1 MWALRSTEGSNP
13 SLSVDPLSGR
23 HPSGR
28 VRSHSTIRNVRRHRH
43 LDGHA
48 RTFLGVVRRR
58 PSCDS
63 RHVPRRLTGQQ
74 ASGDHGSRAAGTG
87 RGPTAERGRMR
98 RPTGS
103 SWKLVALAGVIVV
116 ASGGIGVAA
125 IPSSS
130 DGKITGCYGN
140 SNGQLRVID
149 AQAGERART
158 TKRRSRGARPA
169 RRVPLAHRAPRVPR
183 GHPVPRASPVR
194 KASPSGAPGPQGV
207 PGPQGDR
214 GPAGP
219 NLIAS
224 GVVASSGVVFATQG
238 PVPTVTHVASGQY
251 GISITL
257 GQRCPVPTLS
267 PYQNSDVISWGY
279 GGGCG
284 GGFFA
289 SQVRTSSGAD
299 LAWSY
304 HFLGEEVS
312 ALTARSAESA
322 RGGWRRFA
330 RARG

>member
-1 MWALRSTEGSNP
+1 
-13 SLSVDPLSGR
+13 
-23 HPSGR
+23 
-28 VRSHSTIRNVRRHRH
+28 
-43 LDGHA
+43 
-48 RTFLGVVRRR
+48 
-58 PSCDS
+58 
-63 RHVPRRLTGQQ
+63 
-74 ASGDHGSRAAGTG
+74 
-87 RGPTAERGRMR
+87 MR

-149 AQAGERART
+149 AQAGEQCKT
-158 TKRRSRGARPA
+158 NETQVTWSQTGPQGATGPA
-169 RRVPLAHRAPRVPR
+169 GPPGAQGEPGPQ
-183 GHPVPRASPVR
+183 GEP
-194 KASPSGAPGPQGV
+194 GAPGPQGE

-224 GVVASSGVVFATQG
+224 GVVSSSGVVFATQG

-257 GQRCPVPTLS
+257 GQRCPIPTLS

-284 GGFFA
+284 GGSFT

-299 LAWSY
+299 QAWSY
-304 HFLGEEVS
+304 HFLGEEISTV
-312 ALTARSAESA
+312 TARSAQPA

>member
-1 MWALRSTEGSNP
+1 
-13 SLSVDPLSGR
+13 
-23 HPSGR
+23 
-28 VRSHSTIRNVRRHRH
+28 
-43 LDGHA
+43 
-48 RTFLGVVRRR
+48 
-58 PSCDS
+58 
-63 RHVPRRLTGQQ
+63 
-74 ASGDHGSRAAGTG
+74 
-87 RGPTAERGRMR
+87 MR

-149 AQAGERART
+149 AQAGESCKNNETRVT
-158 TKRRSRGARPA
+158 WSQTGPQGPPGPQGAAGPA
-169 RRVPLAHRAPRVPR
+169 GPPGTQGEPGPQGEPGAPGPPGVP
-183 GHPVPRASPVR
+183 
-194 KASPSGAPGPQGV
+194 GAPGPQGE

-224 GVVASSGVVFATQG
+224 GIVASNGVVFATQG

-284 GGFFA
+284 GGSFA

-299 LAWSY
+299 QAWSY

-312 ALTARSAESA
+312 ALAARSAESA

>member
-1 MWALRSTEGSNP
+1 
-13 SLSVDPLSGR
+13 
-23 HPSGR
+23 
-28 VRSHSTIRNVRRHRH
+28 
-43 LDGHA
+43 
-48 RTFLGVVRRR
+48 
-58 PSCDS
+58 
-63 RHVPRRLTGQQ
+63 
-74 ASGDHGSRAAGTG
+74 
-87 RGPTAERGRMR
+87 MR

-149 AQAGERART
+149 AEAGEQCKNNET
-158 TKRRSRGARPA
+158 
-169 RRVPLAHRAPRVPR
+169 RVTW
-183 GHPVPRASPVR
+183 SQ
-194 KASPSGAPGPQGV
+194 SGPQGPPGPQGAMGPAGPPGAQGE
-207 PGPQGDR
+207 PGPQGEPGAQGDR

-224 GVVASSGVVFATQG
+224 GVVASNGVVFATQG

-257 GQRCPVPTLS
+257 GQRCPVPTLT

-284 GGFFA
+284 GGSFV

-299 LAWSY
+299 QAWSY
-304 HFLGEEVS
+304 HFLGEEIS
-312 ALTARSAESA
+312 ALTARSAQSA
-322 RGGWRRFA
+322 RGGWQRFA